1 MRFFEQFPLNR
12 SQMQI
17 WAPRVNQITINEAKS
32 KNAAN
37 PLFWEVYFETEE
49 SEREDLLLTWVDP
62 TPPSEISI
70 NDNSTHWYPKNMFLA
85 VMMEAKKVPGS
96 PQVTHLTKEHYKEM
110 IRFEQWLYT
119 LKFTGE
125 IPGIPTGNNS
135 YSEYPNQW
143 LLYPEKPEYLT
154 WHDLCMRENDVN
166 VSLWPEDIEIPDS
179 CRRNPENCDIKPE
192 VM

>member
-1 MRFFEQFPLNR
+1 
-12 SQMQI
+12 MQI

-32 KNAAN
+32 KNAKN

-96 PQVTHLTKEHYKEM
+96 PQVTLLTKEHYKEM
-110 IRFEQWLYT
+110 IRFE
-119 LKFTGE
+119 
-125 IPGIPTGNNS
+125 
-135 YSEYPNQW
+135 
-143 LLYPEKPEYLT
+143 
-154 WHDLCMRENDVN
+154 
-166 VSLWPEDIEIPDS
+166 
-179 CRRNPENCDIKPE
+179 
-192 VM
+192 